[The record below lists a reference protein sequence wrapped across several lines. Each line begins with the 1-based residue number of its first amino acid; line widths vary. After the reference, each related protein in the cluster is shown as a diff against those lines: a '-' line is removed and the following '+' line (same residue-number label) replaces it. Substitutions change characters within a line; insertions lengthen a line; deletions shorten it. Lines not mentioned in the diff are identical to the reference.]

1 MRLNSTAF
9 PVLTSCGDWLPPAP
23 KLAVAPQSPGARKQ
37 QRPRTDMLKKVVL
50 NHVLLPFHAGTVS
63 AASGEAAPEEA
74 ESLLTSTSSLCGR
87 AADMLAGLVDVVE
100 RQAMHRLR
108 TPGLEAHPVRDSAIV
123 QPVAL
128 ACVPAASAPLFSSSS
143 SPARIA
149 QREERV
155 RWCATARVSEVPGR
169 RRGA

>member
-1 MRLNSTAF
+1 MEVGLALNVVSAGFARVRTVTVMRLNSTAF

-23 KLAVAPQSPGARKQ
+23 RLAVAPQRPGARKQ

-50 NHVLLPFHAGTVS
+50 NQVLLPFHAGTAS

-100 RQAMHRLR
+100 RQS
-108 TPGLEAHPVRDSAIV
+108 D
-123 QPVAL
+123 
-128 ACVPAASAPLFSSSS
+128 
-143 SPARIA
+143 
-149 QREERV
+149 
-155 RWCATARVSEVPGR
+155 ATAANAWS
-169 RRGA
+169 